1 MSLSVAGEEVCSKGG
16 RTQGNSYI
24 HTLENMYK
32 NVYGSSAHNNKVL
45 DATQCQSTKEQYKN
59 VVYSQ
64 NGLLYHSH
72 STIT

>member
-45 DATQCQSTKEQYKN
+45 DATQCQSTKE
-59 VVYSQ
+59 
-64 NGLLYHSH
+64 
-72 STIT
+72 